1 MTKLQLN
8 RRHETNQHSTP
19 LLDAVNSKLA
29 NSAMN
34 CAGSEDTSAPTL
46 VHTQSPTQSPTK
58 APTKD
63 ATEAPT
69 KAPSVISP
77 SIDTDEPTESVT
89 ASLTKP
95 PSDPADKT
103 IIGYYASWQQ
113 YDRNGL
119 AKPENM
125 DFTKVDRVN
134 FAFFRQMLM
143 DSSTELTHGEILW
156 YFLDQPTGKVQIIA
170 CGMHQV

>member
-29 NSAMN
+29 NPAMN

-89 ASLTKP
+89 ASPTKP

-134 FAFFRQMLM
+134 FAFFQTNVDGFIYGT
-143 DSSTELTHGEILW
+143 DS
-156 YFLDQPTGKVQIIA
+156 
-170 CGMHQV
+170 